1 MSVFALTHRSIICG
15 SRKFSLLRYYYSV
28 FLYSLIID
36 QREKIM
42 FMEKSFTRRHTVI
55 AVASIGALRLLVK
68 LYRWH
73 SEQAR
78 INEFLANHPEPWKGN
93 G

>member
-1 MSVFALTHRSIICG
+1 
-15 SRKFSLLRYYYSV
+15 
-28 FLYSLIID
+28 
-36 QREKIM
+36 M